1 MSKPR
6 YRWWGY
12 VRAVIRAYPELS
24 RRLAELRHTPVT
36 ARYGPS
42 GGAGGPTSPV
52 ERAAIRGLPHTEQR
66 EHDAVEA
73 AIEQTRTLPD
83 AAARLRLV
91 DLVFWRQSHTLQGA
105 AREVHLGYRA
115 ARERQQAF
123 ILLVARELG
132 LTEQT
137 AEKRGHQSQKA
148 DVN

>member
-105 AREVHLGYRA
+105 AREIHVSPRT
-115 ARERQQAF
+115 ARRRLSEF
-123 ILLVARELG
+123 ICLVAQNLG
-132 LTEQT
+132 LL
-137 AEKRGHQSQKA
+137 EKLASKSQKT

>member
-24 RRLAELRHTPVT
+24 RRLAELRHSPVT

-52 ERAAIRGLPHTEQR
+52 ERAAIRGLPHPEQR

-73 AIEQTRTLPD
+73 AIEQTKTLPD

-105 AREVHLGYRA
+105 AREVHLSYASAKR
-115 ARERQQAF
+115 RQERF
-123 ILLVARELG
+123 ILLVAQNLG
-132 LTEQT
+132 L
-137 AEKRGHQSQKA
+137 AEKLSHQSQKT